1 MRLEHLMYLCE
12 IARWGSL
19 NKAAQELFITQPA
32 LTSAL
37 DALEK
42 ELGFRLL
49 IRSYHGVVLT
59 PNGEQVL
66 RDSEEILKIASK
78 WKYLAEAEH
87 NHEPIHIVANPAAYS
102 SMVTPLILE
111 LNQKHNGLR
120 VFSYEVKNQAVLS
133 YLEDNEYS
141 IGIFSLLPK
150 DEELFQKRIKEKRY
164 KMELLLEDQC
174 QLLISPKHPLALQ
187 KTISISDFST
197 LNLAMYP
204 EKDDP
209 IASPLFKKFFA
220 AGALLHLS
228 NLQNILQIV
237 ADNKAVAFMP
247 QKVISKNPYVL
258 NQQIKVLPISDYPQ
272 PLNYYIA
279 YRKDNLKSETYK
291 QVIRL
296 TKGVFLREILE

>member
-1 MRLEHLMYLCE
+1 MRLEHLMYFCE
-12 IARWGSL
+12 IARCGSI

-32 LTSAL
+32 LTFAL

-42 ELGFRLL
+42 ELGFKLL
-49 IRSYHGVVLT
+49 IRSHQGVMLT
-59 PNGEQVL
+59 PNGEQLL
-66 RDSEEILKIASK
+66 RDSKEILKITSK
-78 WKYLAEAEH
+78 WKFLAEAEH

-102 SMVTPLILE
+102 SMITPLILE
-111 LNQKHNGLR
+111 LNQNHNGLK

-133 YLEDNEYS
+133 YLEDNEFS
-141 IGIFSLLPK
+141 IGIFSVLPK
-150 DEELFQKRIKEKRY
+150 DEKIFYKKIKEKRY

-174 QLLISPKHPLALQ
+174 QMLISPIHPLASQ
-187 KTISISDFST
+187 ETISVTDFST

-209 IASPLFKKFFA
+209 IASPLYKKYFST
-220 AGALLHLS
+220 GSLLHLS

-258 NQQIKVLPISDYPQ
+258 NHQIKVLPILDYPQ

-279 YRKDNLKSETYK
+279 YRKDDLKSETYK

-296 TKGVFLREILE
+296 TKTVFLREILE